1 MVCHIDAAICRQSRV
16 KNLSLPA
23 SDFMVQC
30 NGNPCKEVLS
40 PEGAHFTLSHRAIL
54 WVQESVIFP
63 VRSQINPFPSKF
75 VKGFFP
81 TIGLLCHTWT
91 PLLLDCPVQ
100 VHEKHPFSHS
110 DNFEGQ
116 PTLYYAMAGKKWAN
130 FPTTYFNKDVVFW
143 PSQHS
148 SWLCYFYSHGS
159 IKFSSSGWKR
169 VRGYPLSFH
178 PNIESG
184 LSQN

>member
-116 PTLYYAMAGKKWAN
+116 LYIMQWQGKN
-130 FPTTYFNKDVVFW
+130 GLTFP
-143 PSQHS
+143 P
-148 SWLCYFYSHGS
+148 LIL
-159 IKFSSSGWKR
+159 IKMWSSGLHSTQADC
-169 VRGYPLSFH
+169 VISTAVEALNFH
-178 PNIESG
+178 PQDEREWEVIPSHFI
-184 LSQN
+184 QT